1 MSPLPLHSSCHC
13 LVGKVPTAEASYR
26 YEADIS
32 FIAVIGLIVTEG
44 ERGKL
49 DLRTRVRDQIE
60 I

>member
-1 MSPLPLHSSCHC
+1 MKVIAAAC
-13 LVGKVPTAEASYR
+13 LGFEGFPKQAMASYR